1 MKKLFV
7 LMLLCCYHATN
18 MHAQQYF
25 SLPDIDAISFNGSGY
40 NIDVYTKIGP
50 DQYSRKILQLKS
62 KETILDKS
70 SNMNLIK
77 WDLNSYKDTLSRKDI
92 DDSQEKFIEAKDLHT
107 ADFNSYIGKAFTIND
122 NGKWKRK
129 KRSLH
134 MC

>member
-1 MKKLFV
+1 
-7 LMLLCCYHATN
+7 

-77 WDLNSYKDTLSRKDI
+77 WDLNSYEDTLNRKDI

-107 ADFNSYIGKAFTIND
+107 ADFNSYIGVL
-122 NGKWKRK
+122 
-129 KRSLH
+129 S
-134 MC
+134 